1 MSSSPTTLQ
10 WTFAF
15 VLMALFSWVLLSLL
29 WDVVPTPWANADKPQ
44 ERVWGIVLLVVM
56 GLLNYSFAGEV
67 LGWVW
72 MGIRHLL
79 GFDLEG
85 L

>member
-1 MSSSPTTLQ
+1 MSPSPTTLQ
-10 WTFAF
+10 WMTAF
-15 VLMALFSWVLLSLL
+15 IFLALFSWVLLSFL
-29 WDVVPTPWANADKPQ
+29 WDIIPTPWFNTDKPQ
-44 ERVWGIVLLVVM
+44 KRIFGISMLVVI
-56 GLLNYSFAGEV
+56 GLLNYSFASEV

>member
-10 WTFAF
+10 WAIAF

-29 WDVVPTPWANADKPQ
+29 WDVVPAPWLNTDKPQ
-44 ERVWGIVLLVVM
+44 QRIVGIVVLIVI
-56 GLLNYSFAGEV
+56 GLLNYSLASEV
-67 LGWVW
+67 LDWVW

>member
-1 MSSSPTTLQ
+1 MSSSPATLQ
-10 WTFAF
+10 WVIAF
-15 VLMALFSWVLLSLL
+15 VLLALFSWVLLSLL
-29 WDVVPTPWANADKPQ
+29 WDVVPIPWLNTDGSQK
-44 ERVWGIVLLVVM
+44 RVFGIVLLVVT
-56 GLLNYSFAGEV
+56 GLLNYSFASEV